1 MKINFNNTIFVEK
14 YKNRKLNENLPVTF
28 VLTQWSFTIVT
39 RCVIIRAS
47 ATAAAAASFSGVHL
61 LVVKSGPFA
70 RVIDA
75 ILIV

>member
-14 YKNRKLNENLPVTF
+14 YKNRKLNENLHAAF
-28 VLTQWSFTIVT
+28 VLAQWSFTIVT

-47 ATAAAAASFSGVHL
+47 AAAAASFSGVHL
-61 LVVKSGPFA
+61 LVMKSGPFA
-70 RVIDA
+70 RAIDA